1 MTYTA
6 LASLVILGDDLSRV
20 DVSHITAGEDR
31 VPSVAALAN
40 TFLPF
45 LALSLCLPI
54 DGMWLVILLLLLL
67 IQNGDT
73 RSSN

>member
-6 LASLVILGDDLSRV
+6 LASLVILGDDLRRV

-40 TFLPF
+40 IFLPF
-45 LALSLCLPI
+45 FALPLC
-54 DGMWLVILLLLLL
+54 
-67 IQNGDT
+67 
-73 RSSN
+73 